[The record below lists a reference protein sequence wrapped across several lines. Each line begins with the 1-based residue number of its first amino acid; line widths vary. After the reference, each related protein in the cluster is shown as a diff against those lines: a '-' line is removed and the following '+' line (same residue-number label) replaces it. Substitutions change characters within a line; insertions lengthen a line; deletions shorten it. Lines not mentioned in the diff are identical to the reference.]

1 MPEILQTSFLVGFAA
16 LAVPVLIH
24 LFFRLRT
31 KRVELGTI
39 RFLRIVLEENA
50 RRRKVMR
57 WFLLALRLACIALL
71 VSLFARPYL
80 SEAAPS
86 ADKELIV
93 LLIDDSATMHMKGDR
108 GRPIDEAVAQARELI
123 QKAGDRA
130 RIEVA
135 TFDHAV
141 RPVKGNDS
149 RETQAAIEMALRDLT
164 ARQTTFGATSYGAAM
179 SWARDVLVSAP
190 HGKQQ
195 LHLFTDMQ
203 RSGLDYT
210 EVEPLPPG
218 VSTHLHDFSK
228 PVVNNVAVSEIRN
241 SRPWIRPA
249 DKPAVAATVLHAG
262 SFALDAVP
270 VTLEIGRI
278 PDESGQ
284 VPAEGSRTDFARLA
298 SRITKRER
306 VKLEPGAS
314 VTVNFEIPELA
325 EGDWQGRVTVEY
337 DDDLPFDNQRYFA
350 ISATPPYKVL
360 VVRGDDAEDELSSE
374 THFLEAALRLA
385 PKDETYPESPFSPD
399 VISLAQ
405 AGGLPALASY
415 PAVVLVNP
423 GTISAAD
430 ASKLA
435 SYVRS
440 GGHVLV
446 FTGEQTTAKG
456 LAPLSQE
463 EIGIGTIGEPQITRD
478 LPWRISGWDDKHP
491 IFAPL
496 NDPQYG
502 DLRRLIFAAYT
513 KIVPTDDARVL
524 AKLSTGDPLIIERTV
539 GEGSMLWVTT
549 SCGREWGDWTRSRLY
564 LPVVHQLLGD
574 LVGLTAGGRVRSH
587 LVDVE
592 KPDETAP
599 ATAETKDKAA
609 EAQQPVR
616 APGVVRFAGY
626 LDVTNSSPRE
636 SETESC
642 TAKDFEDRFA
652 VTFTD
657 DVAAQP
663 VAVVAEVD
671 LRKDEL
677 WHWVACA
684 LLGVLLLEGFVGN
697 RTTA

>member
-1 MPEILQTSFLVGFAA
+1 MPEILQTSFLAGFAA

-130 RIEVA
+130 RVEVA
-135 TFDHAV
+135 FFDHRV
-141 RPVKGNDS
+141 RPVHAADTNDAA
-149 RETQAAIEMALRDLT
+149 AAIEAAFREATTRT
-164 ARQTTFGATSYGAAM
+164 ATFGATSYGAAM
-179 SWARDVLVSAP
+179 AWARDVLVSAP

-218 VSTHLHDFSK
+218 VATYLHDFSK

-241 SRPWIRPA
+241 PRSWIRPA
-249 DKPAVAATVLHAG
+249 DAPAIAATVLHG
-262 SFALDAVP
+262 GTFALDAVP

-278 PDESGQ
+278 PDEAGQ
-284 VPAEGSRTDFARLA
+284 VAAEGSRTDFARLA

-314 VTVNFEIPELA
+314 VTINFEIPELA
-325 EGDWQGRVTVEY
+325 EGEWQGRVTVEY
-337 DDDLPFDNQRYFA
+337 DDDLSFDNQRYFA

-360 VVRGDDAEDELSSE
+360 VVRGDDAEDQFSSE

-385 PKDETYPESPFSPD
+385 PKDETYSESPFSPD
-399 VISLAQ
+399 IVSLAQ
-405 AGGLPALASY
+405 AGGLPALANY
-415 PAVVLVNP
+415 PAVVLVDLSS
-423 GTISAAD
+423 ISAAD
-430 ASKLA
+430 AAKLA

-440 GGHVLV
+440 GGRVLV
-446 FTGEQTTAKG
+446 FTGEQTTSKG
-456 LAPLSQE
+456 LEPLSQE
-463 EIGIGTIGEPQITRD
+463 EIGVGTIGGPQITRD
-478 LPWRISGWDDKHP
+478 LPWRIAGWDEKHR
-491 IFAPL
+491 IFAPF

-513 KIVPTDDARVL
+513 KIEPASDARFL
-524 AKLSTGDPLIIERTV
+524 ATFSTGDPLILERNI

-564 LPVVHQLLGD
+564 LPIVHQLLGD

-587 LVDVE
+587 LVDAE
-592 KPDETAP
+592 KPDDTSPTAAKEKSESSP
-599 ATAETKDKAA
+599 QAIKS
-609 EAQQPVR
+609 
-616 APGVVRFAGY
+616 PGIMRFAGY

-652 VTFTD
+652 VTFAD
-657 DVAAQP
+657 DAAAQP
-663 VAVVAEVD
+663 VPAVAEVD

>member
-1 MPEILQTSFLVGFAA
+1 
-16 LAVPVLIH
+16 
-24 LFFRLRT
+24 
-31 KRVELGTI
+31 
-39 RFLRIVLEENA
+39 
-50 RRRKVMR
+50 
-57 WFLLALRLACIALL
+57 L

-123 QKAGDRA
+123 QKAGERA

-135 TFDHAV
+135 FFDHAV
-141 RPVKGNDS
+141 RPVHAADGKD
-149 RETQAAIEMALRDLT
+149 TPAAIEAAFRDAT
-164 ARQTTFGATSYGAAM
+164 SRPSTFGATSYGAAM

-190 HGKQQ
+190 AGKQQ

-210 EVEPLPPG
+210 EVEPVPPG
-218 VSTHLHDFSK
+218 VSTYLHDYSK

-241 SRPWIRPA
+241 PRSWIRPGDA
-249 DKPAVAATVLHAG
+249 PTVAATVLHGG

-278 PDESGQ
+278 SDEARQ
-284 VPAEGSRTDFARLA
+284 VSPTGSRTDFAKLA

-306 VKLEPGAS
+306 VKLEAGAS

-325 EGDWQGRVTVEY
+325 EGEWQGRVTVEY
-337 DDDLPFDNQRYFA
+337 DDDLSFDNQRYFA

-360 VVRGDDAEDELSSE
+360 VVGNDEASEELTAE

-385 PKDETYPESPFSPD
+385 PRDEIYPESPFSPD
-399 VISLAQ
+399 MMTLAE
-405 AGGLPALASY
+405 AGGLPPLANY
-415 PAVVLVNP
+415 PAVVLVDVSP
-423 GTISAAD
+423 ISAAD
-430 ASKLA
+430 AAKLA
-435 SYVRS
+435 AYIRS
-440 GGHVLV
+440 GGRLLV
-446 FTGEQTTAKG
+446 FTGESTTAKG
-456 LAPLSQE
+456 LEALIQE
-463 EIGIGTIGEPQITRD
+463 GLGVGTIGETHVTRD
-478 LPWRISGWDDKHP
+478 LPWRIASWDEKHE

-513 KIVPTDDARVL
+513 KIAPAADARIL
-524 AKLSTGDPLIIERTV
+524 ASFSTGDPLIVERAV
-539 GEGSMLWVTT
+539 GEGSVLWVTT

-587 LVDVE
+587 LADVE
-592 KPDETAP
+592 KPDESSVAAVDEKEKSDVPIKP
-599 ATAETKDKAA
+599 AT
-609 EAQQPVR
+609 

-657 DVAAQP
+657 DAAAEP
-663 VAVVAEVD
+663 APAVAEVD